1 MSILSTNKQTN
12 ISVMEIFQVNKQ
24 TFLTTTKKHS
34 SEKLQKEKDIYLL
47 VYVCL
52 PMLLIFL

>member
-1 MSILSTNKQTN
+1 
-12 ISVMEIFQVNKQ
+12 MEIFQVNKQ